1 MENMENNTALTE
13 QIKDL
18 RRSVQNNINHFI
30 NVKPLKDRWKQ
41 FFEDRLQLIHDIMT
55 ISDILR
61 MNRKLPFVIPTE
73 NGQIAIW
80 LEDTTF
86 TIEYSD
92 KYYNRINGYTIA
104 INVHST
110 DVVFYKPTEENGY
123 KTDREFF
130 AMNFHSWEG
139 LYKSDSYESYYSA
152 WDEENVADKIALFEE
167 ASNTFEIFTKCFNTF
182 LELFKAY
189 VEEKLKAVNS

>member
-1 MENMENNTALTE
+1 MDDNIILSE

-41 FFEDRLQLIHDIMT
+41 FFEDRLQLIHDIMV

-61 MNRKLPFVIPTE
+61 MNRKMPFVIPTE

-104 INVHST
+104 IHVHST

-130 AMNFHSWEG
+130 ALNFHSWEG
-139 LYKSDSYESYYSA
+139 LYKSDSYESYYDA
-152 WDEENVADKIALFEE
+152 WSGKNVADKIDLLEE
-167 ASNTFEIFTKCFNTF
+167 ASNTFDLFSEYFNTF
-182 LELFKAY
+182 VEQFRDY
-189 VEEKLKAVNS
+189 VEEKLKAINS

>member
-1 MENMENNTALTE
+1 MENNTILSE
-13 QIKDL
+13 QITDL

-80 LEDTTF
+80 LENNTI

-92 KYYNRINGYTIA
+92 KCYNRKNGYTIA
-104 INVHST
+104 MNTHST

-130 AMNFHSWEG
+130 ALNFHSWEG
-139 LYKSDSYESYYSA
+139 LYKSSDYENYYSS
-152 WDEENVADKIALFEE
+152 WDSKSVAEKLDLFEE
-167 ASNTFEIFTKCFNTF
+167 ADKTFDMFSRHFDMFVEQ
-182 LELFKAY
+182 FKDY

>member
-1 MENMENNTALTE
+1 MDDNTILSE

-18 RRSVQNNINHFI
+18 KRSVQNNINAFI

-41 FFEDRLQLIHDIMT
+41 FFEDKLQLIHDIMV

-92 KYYNRINGYTIA
+92 KHYNRKNGYTIA
-104 INVHST
+104 IHVHST
-110 DVVFYKPTEENGY
+110 DVVFYKPTTETGY

-130 AMNFHSWEG
+130 ALNFHSWEG

-152 WDEENVADKIALFEE
+152 WDCKNTADKIALFEE
-167 ASNTFEIFTKCFNTF
+167 ANNTFDIFSHYFNTF
-182 LELFKAY
+182 VEQFRDY